1 MNKASEVKRDELERI
16 KQIIRTLQP
25 AAEIIE
31 CDYADADLDKIIYTE
46 AFDFE
51 RTATSAGWIR
61 GIESALTEEQKKK
74 RRSMSIIITMRSMH
88 TIIIMKVVKWM
99 NMASVLLCIIVV
111 RLLISINLI
120 VLYPPSGVVILFEQK
135 ESVISAII
143 VICLFFLNRPVCR
156 KVEGSRFMVC
166 YGT

>member
-1 MNKASEVKRDELERI
+1 MKRDELERI

-74 RRSMSIIITMRSMH
+74 RRSMH

-120 VLYPPSGVVILFEQK
+120 VLYPPSGVVILFEQR
-135 ESVISAII
+135 SL
-143 VICLFFLNRPVCR
+143 LFQQ
-156 KVEGSRFMVC
+156 
-166 YGT
+166 

>member
-1 MNKASEVKRDELERI
+1 MIIQQIEFCNVVLLNKASEVKRDELERI

-61 GIESALTEEQKKK
+61 GIESAPYGRAEKKK
-74 RRSMSIIITMRSMH
+74 RRSMSIIITMR
-88 TIIIMKVVKWM
+88 T
-99 NMASVLLCIIVV
+99 CT
-111 RLLISINLI
+111 
-120 VLYPPSGVVILFEQK
+120 PS
-135 ESVISAII
+135 SS
-143 VICLFFLNRPVCR
+143 
-156 KVEGSRFMVC
+156 
-166 YGT
+166 